1 MELPKY
7 QGRWGPKA
15 RRATERGLTTRE
27 RIFNFFLVFLPARV
41 VCPAILPY
49 SSTYVIWLTLAIVSS
64 WSNIKP

>member
-7 QGRWGPKA
+7 PWGWGPEA
-15 RRATERGLTTRE
+15 RGATERGLTTRE
-27 RIFNFFLVFLPARV
+27 RIFNFFLVSLTARV

-49 SSTYVIWLTLAIVSS
+49 SSTYVIRLTLAIVSS